1 MSGHDNLKEI
11 EDAEGFSFRSLF
23 RRYRTPLTAAATLV
37 VFCLVG
43 YAIMQLTNEVRYDDV
58 VDALAAT
65 RPSAIL
71 LALFFTALSFLSL
84 VFYDLNAI
92 EYIGKKLPF
101 PHVALTA
108 FSAYAVG
115 NTAGFGALSGGAI
128 RYLSLIHI

>member
-1 MSGHDNLKEI
+1 MSGHDNLE
-11 EDAEGFSFRSLF
+11 EMEETDGFFLGLF

-58 VDALAAT
+58 VGALAAT

-84 VFYDLNAI
+84 IFYDLNAI

-101 PHVALTA
+101 PHARRDGRGRGHRE
-108 FSAYAVG
+108 SRG
-115 NTAGFGALSGGAI
+115 RRCDS
-128 RYLSLIHI
+128 

>member
-1 MSGHDNLKEI
+1 MGVHPSKIPG
-11 EDAEGFSFRSLF
+11 
-23 RRYRTPLTAAATLV
+23 
-37 VFCLVG
+37 
-43 YAIMQLTNEVRYDDV
+43 
-58 VDALAAT
+58 

-128 RYLSLIHI
+128 RYRVGWIRLRSRGNRRARRSNSRRWKRGG